1 MFSPLK
7 WLKRLVILLLVLA
20 GGAYAFAEVKAKG
33 YAEDHIEAEVRAAAP
48 ASNSQATVSFPFVWD
63 LITKGE
69 VQKVE
74 VTLTGYNL
82 GPFLADRVVAA
93 FNNIHLDKAATLRER
108 ELVIS
113 SIESLDITVGVSA
126 TEVSR
131 TLPEGLSFEFA
142 TDSVVLHGPGFEVAG
157 TWKTAASGR
166 VVFETATPLPR
177 GVAVSG
183 FDLGMP
189 FVDCAKRIFIK
200 PGLLEI
206 ICRVDNPPVDLRP

>member
-1 MFSPLK
+1 MLSPLK
-7 WLKRLVILLLVLA
+7 WLKRLVILFLILA
-20 GGAYAFAEVKAKG
+20 GGGYAFAEVKAKG
-33 YAEDHIEAEVRAAAP
+33 YAEEHIEAEARTAAP

-63 LITKGE
+63 LITKSG

-74 VTLTGYNL
+74 VTLTEYNL

-93 FNNIHLDKAATLRER
+93 FNNIHVDKAATLRER

-126 TEVSR
+126 SQVSR

-142 TDSVVLHGPGFEVAG
+142 ADSVVLHGPGFEVAG
-157 TWKTAASGR
+157 NLKTVASGR

-189 FVDCAKRIFIK
+189 FVDCAQRIVIL
-200 PGLLEI
+200 PSLLTI